1 MINDRRMCVCV
12 CVLPRSN
19 RDKRRSIYLWAYFLH
34 VLHSMRIY
42 RELGG
47 HFLCLH
53 ARALHAAPE
62 KRPPTCFTTPS
73 RGSDVLSQNRRR
85 QTYVCML
92 RGRRKNLSLPMAEIP
107 PPLATTTTRALR
119 GKRVAAGGGLPGTYP
134 SKHVCSWWPT
144 TEHNQNSLL
153 RGILEKT
160 KKNTR
165 SLGERRGPSR
175 AFLYRLKTAGASL
188 ALHTTSTFPQQAEL
202 SPTHPTTRHH
212 NPEPH
217 ETCRNKPQAQQTC
230 RQPRSHEKNKTGQKK
245 KNVKEKTQE
254 REGERHTHA
263 HTHTHTQTHTKSP
276 ALSTWHFFHDIYRQ
290 TPRGVPAQT
299 DWYLS
304 FRRNGTVLIC

>member
-1 MINDRRMCVCV
+1 
-12 CVLPRSN
+12 
-19 RDKRRSIYLWAYFLH
+19 
-34 VLHSMRIY
+34 MRIY

-144 TEHNQNSLL
+144 TEHNHNSLL

-160 KKNTR
+160 KKKHAQSGR
-165 SLGERRGPSR
+165 EKRPLKSIPVQIEDGRG
-175 AFLYRLKTAGASL
+175 L
-188 ALHTTSTFPQQAEL
+188 ACFAHNINV
-202 SPTHPTTRHH
+202 SPTSRTLTNTPYNKTPQPGTTRDLQ
-212 NPEPH
+212 
-217 ETCRNKPQAQQTC
+217 KQTASTADLQTTKVA
-230 RQPRSHEKNKTGQKK
+230 R
-245 KNVKEKTQE
+245 KE
-254 REGERHTHA
+254 
-263 HTHTHTQTHTKSP
+263 
-276 ALSTWHFFHDIYRQ
+276 
-290 TPRGVPAQT
+290 
-299 DWYLS
+299 
-304 FRRNGTVLIC
+304 